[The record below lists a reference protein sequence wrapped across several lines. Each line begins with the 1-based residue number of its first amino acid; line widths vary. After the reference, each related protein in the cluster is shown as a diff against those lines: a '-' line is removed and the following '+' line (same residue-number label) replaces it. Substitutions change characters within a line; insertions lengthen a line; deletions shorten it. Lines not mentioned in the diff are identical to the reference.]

1 MLAPPGVDGVAAA
14 THIDISRVADEKTRS
29 RGRRSWLSSFIAALG
44 PGYLIAVGYMDP
56 GNWVTDISAGAKF
69 GFDLLAV
76 ILFAN
81 LVAILV
87 QSLAVRLA
95 IGSGLDLAQ
104 ACRKM
109 YPRPISFILFLSCQ
123 IAIVACDLAEVIG
136 TAIAFNLLFHL
147 PIIEGALLSSL
158 GTIGILCLQKAGRRP
173 LEVTMGLLVFI
184 IAVCLFW
191 EVILTR
197 PSVAAILSGYIPH
210 AGLISDM
217 GKLYLALGII
227 GATVMPHNLYLH
239 GALTAQAAGGTIG
252 SRKGAAT
259 VNKKRAFKWSL
270 ADTTVAL
277 SFAFLVNSALLIVA
291 AAFHSH
297 GRQDVNDLGQAYT
310 ILSPLLGT
318 SVASL
323 LFGIALLVAG
333 QASTVTA
340 TLAGQV
346 SMKGFLDLN
355 WHPWLVRL
363 LTRTLALAPV
373 ILIVLLVGDSALT
386 RLLIFSQVVLSIQL
400 PFAVVPLIHL
410 CGKRRI
416 MGELAC
422 STGFLFACALV
433 AALLI
438 GLNIKLLIDLVG

>member
-1 MLAPPGVDGVAAA
+1 MAPAGAESVTTA
-14 THIDISRVADEKTRS
+14 TVQVGNEIKHYG
-29 RGRRSWLSSFIAALG
+29 GRRRRLSSFVAALG

-104 ACRKM
+104 ACRKT
-109 YPRPISFILFLSCQ
+109 YPRPFSFILFLSCQ
-123 IAIVACDLAEVIG
+123 IAIIACDLAEVIG
-136 TAIAFNLLFHL
+136 TAIAFNLLFQL

-173 LEVTMGLLVFI
+173 LEVTIGFLVFI

-191 EVILTR
+191 EVALTR
-197 PSVAAILSGYIPH
+197 PAPVAILSGYVPH

-217 GKLYLALGII
+217 GKLYLALGIV

-239 GALTAQAAGGTIG
+239 GALTANLGATG
-252 SRKGAAT
+252 SMKGAGT
-259 VNKKRAFKWSL
+259 VDKKGAFRWSL
-270 ADTTVAL
+270 ADTTIAL
-277 SFAFLVNSALLIVA
+277 SFAFLVNSALLVVA
-291 AAFHSH
+291 ATFHSH
-297 GRQDVNDLGQAYT
+297 GRQDISDLGEAYA
-310 ILSPLLGT
+310 ILSPLLG
-318 SVASL
+318 SSAASL

-346 SMKGFLDLN
+346 SMKGFLGLD

-363 LTRTLALAPV
+363 MPRALALVPV

-386 RLLIFSQVVLSIQL
+386 ELLIFSQVVLSIQL

-410 CGKRRI
+410 CGKRNL
-416 MGELAC
+416 MGDLGC
-422 STGFLFACALV
+422 SRAFLFGCAAV
-433 AALLI
+433 AFLLI